1 MKYFLND
8 VQVEEDV
15 YQKALKDHEEWVKEE
30 EKKVDALRA
39 QEKKLDGKKTVARKN
54 PQKIKC

>member
-15 YQKALKDHEEWVKEE
+15 YQKALKDHEEWVKEVE
-30 EKKVDALRA
+30 AKEAA
-39 QEKKLDGKKTVARKN
+39 EKKLDGRKSSPRKN
-54 PQKIKC
+54 PQKIK

>member
-1 MKYFLND
+1 MKDFLND

-39 QEKKLDGKKTVARKN
+39 QEKKLDGRKSIPRKN
-54 PQKIKC
+54 PQKIK

>member
-15 YQKALKDHEEWVKEE
+15 YQKALKDHEEWVKEME
-30 EKKVDALRA
+30 EKEAA
-39 QEKKLDGKKTVARKN
+39 EKKLEDKKSRK
-54 PQKIKC
+54 KK